1 MEIRS
6 LDDPSNRLSFKIDEQ
21 GDIYVTIIHNGD
33 SFRDSRIETVR
44 IGGPASGHQ
53 VPARIHA
60 LLRALAVEFGK
71 YDNIQFETDAALAED
86 LTEER
91 KHLEGEISAAEKV
104 SARFAGKDVLLRT
117 LRNRLEALNTQYD
130 AVVARNQAFPDMSP
144 KCFVSLCNYKWEQLR
159 FHEKEHNR
167 MFEDLQHLAQKYA
180 EQAFE
185 KSPYKVGQP
194 YTDAAGKLWYVS
206 GAYASYIHPDG
217 HVYLT
222 FNTAKKDGTMSK
234 VSGFGN
240 GMPDLRIK

>member
-6 LDDPSNRLSFKIDEQ
+6 LNDPSDRLSFKIDEQ

-33 SFRDSRIETVR
+33 GFRDTRIETVR

-60 LLRALAVEFGK
+60 LIRALAVEFGK
-71 YDNIQFETDAALAED
+71 YDNIYFEADAARAED
-86 LTEER
+86 LSEER
-91 KHLEGEISAAEKV
+91 KRLEGEIAAAEKD
-104 SARFAGKDVLLRT
+104 AAQFAGNDEMLRT
-117 LRNRLEALNTQYD
+117 LRNRLEALYAQLN
-130 AVVARNQAFPDMSP
+130 AVVARNKAFPDMSP
-144 KCFVSLCNYKWEQLR
+144 ECFVSLCNYKWEQLR
-159 FHEKEHNR
+159 FYEKEHNR
-167 MFEDLQHLAQKYA
+167 MFEDIHHLTNKYA

-185 KSPYKVGQP
+185 KSPYKIGQP

-240 GMPDLRIK
+240 GMPDVRIK